1 MPALQPQRQPER
13 GGSASVFCVALLLSL
28 LARPRCPVPA
38 ALTHEP
44 GNGEGPA
51 CPRRRAFFLVPEQN
65 IRATTTN
72 FNPCGEIFSC
82 LPPRP
87 PDRGSGAGSPSQAK
101 EGNSEASARNIALSL
116 REASHFFP
124 PSGRAGPGSKTDHEH
139 CYPCNRSIVLP
150 IYPVAQ
156 SAEWPA
162 ACLTSRARGRGSA
175 RGGSGAARCLRCR
188 RDRGRLR
195 PGLRRARLWLLRD
208 CGAPRPAVPR

>member
-72 FNPCGEIFSC
+72 FNPCGEFFSASHPGPRIEGPGQA
-82 LPPRP
+82 LPRK
-87 PDRGSGAGSPSQAK
+87 RRREK
-101 EGNSEASARNIALSL
+101 REASARKIALSL

-124 PSGRAGPGSKTDHEH
+124 PSGRPGSKTDHEH